1 MKLVRTT
8 AFIAGM
14 AGLAGVLS
22 VSSARADAIFTFL
35 EVGPNVTM
43 TSSGTVNTA
52 NLLSAAAQGWGGVG
66 IEQNGNTDI
75 MGSTGAGAV
84 EVSFGFHPGTD
95 FSAWQNLPGPW
106 TQSSFDWQVTGGSE
120 AFTTYV
126 RDGGGRQIPGLGVE
140 RADIVGGFWTPDQS
154 WINLNDSF
162 ASLGMNPGTYTVS
175 DALTHE
181 SITFQ
186 IGASPVP
193 GPVVGAGLPGLIMAF
208 GGMLAWTR
216 RRKAVPAA

>member
-84 EVSFGFHPGTD
+84 EVSFGFHPGTGTD
-95 FSAWQNLPGPW
+95 PQERQKGCMHTFVMC
-106 TQSSFDWQVTGGSE
+106 VTRLWDPVGRMNCALCKGMEWVCANHPDKPFYNSIGRMR
-120 AFTTYV
+120 V
-126 RDGGGRQIPGLGVE
+126 RG
-140 RADIVGGFWTPDQS
+140 A
-154 WINLNDSF
+154 
-162 ASLGMNPGTYTVS
+162 VS
-175 DALTHE
+175 PC
-181 SITFQ
+181 
-186 IGASPVP
+186 PVMP
-193 GPVVGAGLPGLIMAF
+193 
-208 GGMLAWTR
+208 TR
-216 RRKAVPAA
+216 TI